1 MLVRSEKS
9 NPAQV
14 TADPHFTSQTQNF
27 PQASAALNSGKI
39 AFFKITLAVVFV
51 NYSISWFANQHL
63 VLKNNKILSQL
74 QAYKLTE
81 QS

>member
-1 MLVRSEKS
+1 MLVRSQKS

-39 AFFKITLAVVFV
+39 AFFKITLAVFV

-63 VLKNNKILSQL
+63 VLSQL
-74 QAYKLTE
+74 QAYKQTE